1 MIPNDDRSEAN
12 GDTCPS
18 VIMRQKNMSC
28 LFSFFTGLIVASSY
42 KLDFTEHPATSTC
55 FVCHLDIHD
64 IGVSIVP

>member
-1 MIPNDDRSEAN
+1 MSFSHHEAKKH
-12 GDTCPS
+12 
-18 VIMRQKNMSC
+18 VMFI
-28 LFSFFTGLIVASSY
+28 FIFTGLIVASSY